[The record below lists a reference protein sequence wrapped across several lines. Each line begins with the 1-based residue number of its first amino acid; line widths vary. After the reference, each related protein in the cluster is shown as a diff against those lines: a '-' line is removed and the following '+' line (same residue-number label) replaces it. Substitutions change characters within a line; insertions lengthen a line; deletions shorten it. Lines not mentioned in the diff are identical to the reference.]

1 MLKHCLYC
9 GTRVLEFEPPGRWRV
24 NGRLAFDPERGRIW
38 TVCHRCHGWS
48 LWWRDDRRDAL
59 DHLERLAFHA
69 RLLYQTDNISL
80 LERDGQ
86 ELIRIGKAQR
96 REKAWWRYGR
106 ALRRRRTR
114 YHSALSKIGAVTYGA
129 VSYLGAKLGL
139 SGITGEI
146 DWEAEPLADILR
158 WRQFG
163 LTAWSGRAAC
173 PFCHS
178 VLLKLRYYATPS
190 LYLLQGGDG
199 RLAIGLPCAR
209 CDIWTIDR
217 VHRLEGDTA
226 QLVIRRVL
234 AHKNISGAAEGEL
247 QAAVGVIEEAGSPGM
262 VLDALVAREKSLADL
277 KPMEAL
283 ALEICVNESAERR
296 QLAAEVA
303 AIESHWREANELATI
318 IDREL
323 TPDPPS

>member
-1 MLKHCLYC
+1 MLRHCLYC
-9 GTRVLEFEPPGRWRV
+9 GRRVVEFEPPGRWRV
-24 NGRLAFDPERGRIW
+24 DGRLAFDPDRGRVW
-38 TVCHRCHGWS
+38 TVCRRCHGWS
-48 LWWRDDRRDAL
+48 LWGRDDRLDAL
-59 DHLERLAFHA
+59 DQLERLAFHA
-69 RLLYQTDNISL
+69 RLLYQTENVSL

-86 ELIRIGKAQR
+86 ELIRVGKARR

-106 ALRRRRTR
+106 ELRRRRTR
-114 YHSALSKIGAVTYGA
+114 YRSALSKVGALTYGA
-129 VSYLGAKLGL
+129 VSYLGSRLGL
-139 SGITGEI
+139 SGITGDI
-146 DWEAEPLADILR
+146 DWEVEPLADILR

-173 PFCHS
+173 PYCHS

-190 LYLLQGGDG
+190 LYLLRGRDD

-234 AHKNISGAAEGEL
+234 AHQNIAGAGEDEVR
-247 QAAVGVIEEAGSPGM
+247 AAAGMIEEAGSPRD
-262 VLDALVAREKSLADL
+262 VLNTLVTREKSLADL
-277 KPMEAL
+277 HPVEAV

-303 AIESHWREANELATI
+303 ALESRWREADELATI

-323 TPDPPS
+323 GPEPHP